1 MSLILSD
8 EIIKASGMSEDA
20 LLLEVILLLF
30 QQEKISLGKAAEL
43 LDISQIRLQRLMAE
57 RGICVHYDV
66 AEFHEDI
73 EQLQAKGWL

>member
-1 MSLILSD
+1 MLSPSVLFDEMS
-8 EIIKASGMSEDA
+8 KASGMSEDA
-20 LLLEVILLLF
+20 LFLAVILLLF

-43 LDISQIRLQRLMAE
+43 VNISQIRLQRLIAE

-73 EQLQAKGWL
+73 EQLQAK